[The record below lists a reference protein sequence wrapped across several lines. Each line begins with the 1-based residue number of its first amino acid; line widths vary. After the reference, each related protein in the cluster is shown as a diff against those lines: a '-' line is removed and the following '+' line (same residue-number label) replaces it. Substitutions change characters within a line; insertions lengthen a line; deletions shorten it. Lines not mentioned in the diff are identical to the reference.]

1 MAPTPVV
8 RIAIVGGG
16 CAGMAAAWALARRNL
31 VASPEVLYDITVY
44 EKDVRLGGKGASFR
58 DEAGRIREHGLH
70 IWLGFYEN
78 AFRVMREAY
87 GEARELGFG
96 PDAADPAMR
105 LPLGSFDEAF
115 TPESHVGVASRAADH
130 TWQSWT
136 GWLPPMKGQPGEP
149 LDEAS
154 NPFTLAAYLS
164 RCVALS
170 LALMHSLVGPVEPAE
185 PGQPRPEGRSSLDE
199 ALDLDF
205 SEGRSASPQALV
217 ERMAR
222 WLEVGLLTTAAGVM
236 QGAMI
241 VERWLQ
247 AYQSNPQFSF
257 TVLDYLEALARQTRK
272 RLARLVA
279 SDAQVRRKTEI
290 IDLIMTIVVG
300 LYRDRVLFDQALGL
314 DRIDDID
321 CKQWLLKHGAMRS
334 SVDSPFVTGL
344 YDLAFCYEAGDRE
357 RPALA
362 AGQALRG
369 ALRMFF
375 TYRGSIFWRMNSGMG
390 ETIFAPLYRVLGS
403 RRRRVDGREVDNP
416 LPVKFALCH
425 GLSEIGFAAGPG
437 AGSDW
442 WIDRLTFK
450 VSGEIAP
457 GQALD
462 KFGCWPEQPPI
473 GKVRAATRVLPRRAA
488 GAAPDAP
495 GFDGVVMALGI
506 DDFRRVVQRSPRGA
520 EFLAALPQWAR
531 MFQHLATIGTQAAQ
545 VWLDVELPALG
556 WTRGPVLMSGY
567 EQPLETWADMT
578 HTLPS
583 EAQWRQALALPAG
596 PADRARTVIYF
607 CGILAD
613 RDIGTREW
621 LDAADPAALK
631 SKRGAL
637 EGQVHDHLTEML
649 RSRMKPFWPSAYQVA
664 AAPQGPQAQPGRKKT
679 AAAPTPLDRL
689 VGRSTS
695 SDPQA
700 RQQHIQANWYGSARY
715 TLALPGTAKHRISP
729 LERSVVNMTIAGDW
743 THCGFNEGCVEAAVM
758 SGLLASHAISGHP
771 ALEDIIGY
779 DHP

>member
-31 VASPEVLYDITVY
+31 VARPEVLYDITVY

-87 GEARELGFG
+87 GEAAALGFG
-96 PDAADPAMR
+96 PEAADPARR
-105 LPLGSFDEAF
+105 LPLASFDDAF
-115 TPESHVGVASRAADH
+115 TPESHVGVASQAADGS
-130 TWQSWT
+130 WQSWT
-136 GWLPPMKGQPGEP
+136 GWLPPMQGQPGEP
-149 LDEAS
+149 LDEGS

-170 LALMHSLVGPVEPAE
+170 LALMHSLVGPVESATPARA
-185 PGQPRPEGRSSLDE
+185 GQPRPDGRSALDE
-199 ALDLDF
+199 ELDLDF

-222 WLEVGLLTTAAGVM
+222 WLEVGLLTSAAGVM

-272 RLARLVA
+272 RLERLVA

-300 LYRDRVLFDQALGL
+300 LYRDRVLFDQEQGL

-321 CKQWLLKHGAMRS
+321 CKQWLLKHGAMRG
-334 SVDSPFVTGL
+334 SVESPFVTGL
-344 YDLAFCYEAGDRE
+344 YDLAFCYQAGDRE

-403 RRRRVDGREVDNP
+403 PRRWVEGREVDNP
-416 LPVKFALCH
+416 FPVKFALCH
-425 GLSEIGFAAGPG
+425 GLGEIGFANRPG
-437 AGSDW
+437 GEW
-442 WIDRLTFK
+442 WIDQLMFE
-450 VSGEIAP
+450 VSGDIAP
-457 GQALD
+457 GEALD
-462 KFGCWPEQPPI
+462 AFGCWPQ
-473 GKVRAATRVLPRRAA
+473 APRRGSPREPRLVLRRRGA
-488 GAAPDAP
+488 GAGPEAP

-506 DDFRRVVQRSPRGA
+506 DDFRRVVERSPRGA
-520 EFLAALPQWAR
+520 GFLAALPQWAR

-567 EQPLETWADMT
+567 EPPLETWADMT

-621 LDAADPAALK
+621 LDAADPQALAGRRAALE
-631 SKRGAL
+631 A
-637 EGQVHDHLTEML
+637 QVQDHLTEML
-649 RSRMKPFWPSAYQVA
+649 RSRMKPFWPSAYGA
-664 AAPQGPQAQPGRKKT
+664 AEAAEAAGQATPGV
-679 AAAPTPLDRL
+679 APTPLERL
-689 VGRSTS
+689 VGRTAAH
-695 SDPQA
+695 DPEA
-700 RQQHIQANWYGSARY
+700 VQQHLQANWYGSARY
-715 TLALPGTAKHRISP
+715 TLALPGTARHRISP

-758 SGLLASHAISGHP
+758 SGLLAAHAISGHP

>member
-1 MAPTPVV
+1 MVPTPVV

-16 CAGMAAAWALARRNL
+16 CAGMAAAWALAKRNL
-31 VASPEVLYDITVY
+31 VAAPEVLYDITVY

-87 GEARELGFG
+87 GEAHELGFR
-96 PDAADPAMR
+96 PDASDPAMR
-105 LPLGSFDEAF
+105 LPLGCFDDAF
-115 TPESHVGVASRAADH
+115 TAESHVGVASQAADR
-130 TWQSWT
+130 TWESWT

-185 PGQPRPEGRSSLDE
+185 PGQPRPDGRSSLDE

-300 LYRDRVLFDQALGL
+300 LYRDRVLFDQELGL

-334 SVDSPFVTGL
+334 SVESPFVTGL

-403 RRRRVDGREVDNP
+403 DVRWVDGRKVPNP

-425 GLSEIGFAAGPG
+425 GLGEIGFATGP
-437 AGSDW
+437 SHDW
-442 WIDRLTFK
+442 WIDRLTFE

-462 KFGCWPEQPPI
+462 EFGCWPQQPRRR
-473 GKVRAATRVLPRRAA
+473 KARAATRVLPRRAA

-506 DDFRRVVQRSPRGA
+506 DDFRRVVQRSPGGPA
-520 EFLAALPQWAR
+520 FLAALPQWAQ
-531 MFQHLATIGTQAAQ
+531 MFKHLATIGTQAAQ

-583 EAQWRQALALPAG
+583 EAQWRRAMQLRTG
-596 PADRARTVIYF
+596 PAERARTVIYF
-607 CGILAD
+607 CGILGD
-613 RDIGTREW
+613 RDIGEREW
-621 LDAADPAALK
+621 LDAADPAALAG
-631 SKRGAL
+631 KRATL

-649 RSRMKPFWPSAYQVA
+649 RSRMKPFWPSAYRSAGA
-664 AAPQGPQAQPGRKKT
+664 AGQAQP
-679 AAAPTPLDRL
+679 AAAPTPLDLL
-689 VGRSTS
+689 VGRTTEHDRS
-695 SDPQA
+695 A
-700 RQQHIQANWYGSARY
+700 AQQHIQANWYGSARY
-715 TLALPGTAKHRISP
+715 TLALPGTARFRISP

-758 SGLLASHAISGHP
+758 SGLLASHAISGYP
-771 ALEDIIGY
+771 ALEDIVGY